1 MIFSSPD
8 FRFFKS

>member
-8 FRFFKS
+8 TYIF